1 MDVGTI
7 AITIDGGIGVDLGAI
22 CVIAYINLIGFA
34 LPLEKKGRLDT
45 EQHAG
50 EQKCRK
56 AELPGTDPRS
66 QDQLGGDH
74 RPERLR
80 EDQSEGVSKW
90 EILEAGKLEEQAHSR
105 ADSLKPGEDTVW
117 PGAWKKRGCSWCGED
132 KSQNDCFQS

>member
-1 MDVGTI
+1 MVVGTS
-7 AITIDGGIGVDLGAI
+7 AVTIVGGIGVDLGAI
-22 CVIAYINLIGFA
+22 CVIAYINLIGLA

-90 EILEAGKLEEQAHSR
+90 EILEAGKLEEEAHSR

-117 PGAWKKRGCSWCGED
+117 PGAR
-132 KSQNDCFQS
+132 

>member
-7 AITIDGGIGVDLGAI
+7 AVTIDGGIGVDLGAI

-34 LPLEKKGRLDT
+34 LPQVPEKKGRLDT

-117 PGAWKKRGCSWCGED
+117 PGAW
-132 KSQNDCFQS
+132 

>member
-1 MDVGTI
+1 MVVGTS
-7 AITIDGGIGVDLGAI
+7 AVTIVGGIGVDLGVI
-22 CVIAYINLIGFA
+22 CVIANVNLIGFA
-34 LPLEKKGRLDT
+34 LPQVPEKKGRLDT

-80 EDQSEGVSKW
+80 EDDGEGVPQRH
-90 EILEAGKLEEQAHSR
+90 EEDTGELEEVLETAHHPLHHHQHLVQPLAR
-105 ADSLKPGEDTVW
+105 QDGFLGPN
-117 PGAWKKRGCSWCGED
+117 WK
-132 KSQNDCFQS
+132 